1 MKKYQILKI
10 FNNNVV
16 LVLDNESQQEAV
28 FYSKGIG
35 FGKKEKQ
42 IFSIDEETVDK
53 SFISYNEEFK
63 EVYINLLQGIN
74 HEIFEYCIDYI
85 NVAEQ
90 QLGALNPRIR
100 LVLTDHIV
108 FAIERTKNHQ
118 DIVNPFI
125 DEIKILYPEEY
136 AVAELSQEF
145 VFKPLKVKISEDEIG
160 FIAMHLYAAKKNIEV
175 KESVKT
181 MRLVNEIIEIIE
193 MEIGSKITRGFD
205 YSRLIYHLRSTVERS
220 IENKMIKNP
229 MLKVLK
235 NELHDSY
242 VIAEK
247 CAKYL
252 SDKGQVHL
260 VDDEI
265 GYMAIH
271 INRITQ
277 QLKK

>member
-1 MKKYQILKI
+1 MKKYQIIKI

-16 LVLDNESQQEAV
+16 LVLDIESQQEAV
-28 FYSKGIG
+28 FYAKGIG
-35 FGKKEKQ
+35 FGKKENQ
-42 IFSIDEETVDK
+42 VMSIDQDMVDK

-90 QLGALNPRIR
+90 QLGSLNPRIR

-108 FAIERTKNHQ
+108 FAIERIQNHQ

-181 MRLVNEIIEIIE
+181 MRLVNELIEIIE
-193 MEIGSKITRGFD
+193 KELGQKIHRGFD
-205 YSRLIYHLRSTVERS
+205 YSRLIYHLRSTVERG

-235 NELHDSY
+235 KELKESY
-242 VIAEK
+242 DIAQH

-252 SDKGQVHL
+252 AEKGQVHL

-271 INRITQ
+271 INRIS
-277 QLKK
+277 QLKN